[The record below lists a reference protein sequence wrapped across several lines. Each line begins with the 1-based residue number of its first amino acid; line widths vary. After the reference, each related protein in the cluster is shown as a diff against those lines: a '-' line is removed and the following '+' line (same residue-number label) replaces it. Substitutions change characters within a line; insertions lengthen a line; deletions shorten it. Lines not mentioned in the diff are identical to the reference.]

1 MPLHK
6 LTVSAIMCDAVYFS
20 LLAKLKHVKGSV
32 SVHTRLHDLTP
43 DVLVYIVLTLKNVVL
58 IAVAIDVCTSVILGD
73 NVVYFSLLAK
83 LKHVKGSVSVHAQVA
98 RLDAGRRWSTLS

>member
-43 DVLVYIVLTLKNVVL
+43 DVVVYIVLTLKNVVH
-58 IAVAIDVCTSVILGD
+58 IAI
-73 NVVYFSLLAK
+73 
-83 LKHVKGSVSVHAQVA
+83 SVHT
-98 RLDAGRRWSTLS
+98 RLHDLMPDVVGLHCLDLEERRPNRRRH

>member
-1 MPLHK
+1 M
-6 LTVSAIMCDAVYFS
+6 YFS

-43 DVLVYIVLTLKNVVL
+43 DVVGLYI
-58 IAVAIDVCTSVILGD
+58 AIDREERRP
-73 NVVYFSLLAK
+73 NRRQRAHK
-83 LKHVKGSVSVHAQVA
+83 VA